1 MPWREASAM
10 DQRLRFVTEWRE
22 SGDSMTELCAR
33 YGISRETGYK
43 WRARY
48 DTGGVGALADQ
59 SRRPRT
65 SPRRTAEAVI
75 AAVLAA
81 RRRHPTWGPKKL
93 LSAGWGLDETPGLS
107 TVSLILKR
115 HGLVGAR
122 RPRRRRPRSGPP
134 RLALERANALW
145 TIDFKGQFRTSDGTW
160 CYPLT
165 VVDHWSRYLL
175 ACRSLASVRTAGSR
189 AALERVF
196 REYGLPE
203 RIRSDN
209 GAPFASALAIAGLSP
224 LAVWWI
230 RLGIIPERIQ
240 PGCPAQ
246 NGRHERLH
254 RTLKRE
260 TARPPAAT
268 VSAQQQRFR
277 RFRAEYNQQRPH
289 EALGQR
295 TPAAL
300 YCSSPRP
307 YPAVLPPLEYAGHM
321 IVRRVTPCG
330 AFKWHSRW
338 VNVSHTLVGQDVGL
352 LEVDDG
358 RWAVYFASLVLGY
371 FDERTW
377 RIHPLAPITVGA
389 LAGPA
394 GSRLTGGETQ

>member
-1 MPWREASAM
+1 VPWRETSTM
-10 DQRLRFVTEWRE
+10 DQRVRFVTEWRE
-22 SGDSMTELCAR
+22 SGDSVTELCAR

-43 WRARY
+43 WMGRY
-48 DTGGVGALADQ
+48 EAGGVSALADQ
-59 SRRPRT
+59 SRRPRR
-65 SPRRTAEAVI
+65 SPTQTAEAVV
-75 AAVLAA
+75 AAVLEA

-93 LSAGWGLDETPGLS
+93 LSRGWRLPDKPGLS

-115 HGLVGAR
+115 HGLVSAAR
-122 RPRRRRPRSGPP
+122 RRARRRLSGPP
-134 RLALERANALW
+134 AAALERPNAVW
-145 TIDFKGQFRTSDGTW
+145 TIDFKGQFRTGDGRW

-175 ACRSLASVRTAGSR
+175 ACRSLPSVRTAGSR

-209 GAPFASALAIAGLSP
+209 GAPFASALAIGGLSA

-230 RLGIIPERIQ
+230 RLGIVPERIQ

-268 VSAQQQRFR
+268 GAAQQQRFR
-277 RFRAEYNQQRPH
+277 RFRTEYNEERPH

-295 TPAAL
+295 APAEL
-300 YCSSPRP
+300 YVASPRA
-307 YPAVLPPLEYAGHM
+307 YPAVLPPLEYAAHM
-321 IVRRVTPCG
+321 VVRRVAPCG
-330 AFKWHSRW
+330 AFKWHTRW
-338 VNVSHTLVGQDVGL
+338 VHVSHTLAGHAVGL
-352 LEVDDG
+352 AEIDDA

-377 RIHPLAPITVGA
+377 RIHPLAAITTGA
-389 LAGPA
+389 LADESA
-394 GSRLTGGETQ
+394 RALTSAETQ